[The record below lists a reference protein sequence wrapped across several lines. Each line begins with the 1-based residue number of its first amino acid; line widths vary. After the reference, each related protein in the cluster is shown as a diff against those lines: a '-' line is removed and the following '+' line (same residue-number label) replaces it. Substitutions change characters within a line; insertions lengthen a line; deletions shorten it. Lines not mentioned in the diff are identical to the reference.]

1 MWVLSQTT
9 TTCADLTALDIE
21 QNDVIENDTVKYSEF
36 MIVGY
41 SFNAKFVLARYDNL
55 QTAIAVQ
62 NDILA
67 QMRKG
72 EPFYDLKN
80 REAHILRG

>member
-36 MIVGY
+36 MIVG
-41 SFNAKFVLARYDNL
+41 
-55 QTAIAVQ
+55 
-62 NDILA
+62 
-67 QMRKG
+67 
-72 EPFYDLKN
+72 
-80 REAHILRG
+80 